1 MGRGSGFSGENRAE
15 AGLFLSS
22 PAGLDGGGGPEADED
37 PPPAGLAELF
47 DRPAGG
53 DGLGIE
59 SLELRDVGGLDQ
71 HFADCSGY
79 ESIGLDPV
87 EPAAEIGDRREQ
99 RIEFGFESL
108 DILLEK
114 FRLLFQ

>member
-1 MGRGSGFSGENRAE
+1 MGRGSGISGENRAE

-37 PPPAGLAELF
+37 PPAAGLVELL
-47 DRPAGG
+47 DRSVGG
-53 DGLGIE
+53 DSLGIE
-59 SLELRDVGGLDQ
+59 SLELRDIGGFDQ
-71 HFADCSGY
+71 HFADGRGC
-79 ESIGLDPV
+79 ESIGLDPI
-87 EPAAEIGDRREQ
+87 EPAAEIGDCREQ
-99 RIEFGFESL
+99 CVKFSVDSV